1 MKNLAIGLV
10 VFCSLVMASGAAWS
24 ANIPAIPPNGTLT
37 DTNTGLVWLQNA
49 NCFGLKTF
57 VEANVAAM
65 SLKAGSCGLTDG
77 STVGPNGVGKWRLP
91 TKDEL
96 IARQKNLQGFNS
108 VQLFYW
114 SGSDYPGMVYYVWAV
129 SMDGTIVDKRHKGD
143 NSWVWPVR
151 SGL

>member
-1 MKNLAIGLV
+1 MKKLAIGLV

-24 ANIPAIPPNGTLT
+24 ENRAPIPPNGTIL

-65 SLKAGSCGLTDG
+65 SLKSGSCGLTDG
-77 STVGPNGVGKWRLP
+77 STVGPNGAGKWRLP

-108 VQLFYW
+108 VQAFYW

-129 SMDGTIVDKRHKGD
+129 SMDGNKVDKIHKEN

-151 SGL
+151 SP